1 MASGPVLRPAT
12 VGDWERIVELNNAE
26 VPKVGPLTV
35 DKRDWFFASSTITVV
50 DEGGA
55 TVAMVV
61 QMVDGIDYTSPNY
74 LWFTA
79 RFEHFAYID
88 RIVVDAAR
96 AGAGLGRALYD
107 RAVGVARS
115 LGKPVL
121 TAEVNL
127 DPPNERSLAF
137 HRRYGFLEIGQQRD
151 PRYGT
156 TVAMLS
162 LDLSIAAD
170 RTPE

>member
-1 MASGPVLRPAT
+1 MARGPVLRPAT
-12 VGDWERIVELNNAE
+12 HADWERIVELNNAE

-35 DKRDWFFASSTITVV
+35 DQRDWFFASSTITMV
-50 DEGGA
+50 DDDGA

-61 QMVDGIDYTSPNY
+61 QMVDGIGYTSPNY

-79 RFEHFAYID
+79 RFERFAYID
-88 RIVVDAAR
+88 RIVVDATR

-107 RAVGVARS
+107 GAVGVARS

-137 HRRYGFLEIGQQRD
+137 HRRYGFVEIGQQRD
-151 PRYGT
+151 SRYGT
-156 TVAMLS
+156 TVAMLA
-162 LDLSIAAD
+162 LDLTLAAG
-170 RTPE
+170 